1 MYFLETMKILGKL
14 EKNIHKDKT
23 GVQVPKLKAT
33 EVCTMHIVKIR
44 GLFTFLPKIHFG
56 K

>member
-1 MYFLETMKILGKL
+1 MKILGNL

-23 GVQVPKLKAT
+23 GVQVPKFKAA
-33 EVCTMHIVKIR
+33 EVCRMHIVKIR

>member
-1 MYFLETMKILGKL
+1 MKILGNL

-23 GVQVPKLKAT
+23 GVQVPKLKAA
-33 EVCTMHIVKIR
+33 EVCTIHIVKSR
-44 GLFTFLPKIHFG
+44 RLFTFLPKIHFG